1 MSFAEY
7 GLIYKYTL
15 DYPIFIESVKSAA
28 FEEWRLT
35 FSSQMPITTIS
46 QIRQVRALAE
56 AGTNKQLRLRSV
68 TTSVF

>member
-1 MSFAEY
+1 LRNEKMENAFLEEVIEISKEL
-7 GLIYKYTL
+7 GLSSEESRI
-15 DYPIFIESVKSAA
+15 IESVKSAA

-56 AGTNKQLRLRSV
+56 VG
-68 TTSVF
+68 

>member
-1 MSFAEY
+1 MENAFLEEVIEISKEL
-7 GLIYKYTL
+7 GLSSEESRI
-15 DYPIFIESVKSAA
+15 IESVKSAA

-56 AGTNKQLRLRSV
+56 VG
-68 TTSVF
+68 

>member
-1 MSFAEY
+1 MRNEKIENAFLEEVIEISKEL
-7 GLIYKYTL
+7 GLSSEESRI
-15 DYPIFIESVKSAA
+15 IESVKSAA

-56 AGTNKQLRLRSV
+56 VG
-68 TTSVF
+68 

>member
-1 MSFAEY
+1 MENAFLEEVIEISKEL
-7 GLIYKYTL
+7 GLSSEESRI
-15 DYPIFIESVKSAA
+15 IESVKPAA

-56 AGTNKQLRLRSV
+56 VG
-68 TTSVF
+68 

>member
-1 MSFAEY
+1 MENAFLEEVIEISKEL
-7 GLIYKYTL
+7 GLSSEESRI
-15 DYPIFIESVKSAA
+15 IESVKSAA

-56 AGTNKQLRLRSV
+56 AC
-68 TTSVF
+68 